1 MKDEEE
7 KMHEYIKDFTNA
19 HSTIKKVEG
28 IDGTFRTIKI
38 SVKTFLIIG
47 TIVAIIMIIP
57 IVAMVVDKAS
67 IVFTMDKEGY
77 ITTIE
82 KNYRQRIEIVEDNS
96 TKKGNGVI
104 LFKTEREPIVEF
116 KSVKTIA
123 GGVES
128 YYIEYEG
135 KALKY
140 YIENG
145 EEEIF
150 KEIEIVEIPRSITIN
165 MFKSEEILEF
175 EAYLPI
181 ESYSQLEDGVRQL
194 IELRKFMQKK
204 IRTFEIPLHIK
215 IGEYIGG
222 YDYKEM
228 KAEEEIIY
236 QEKQNYYWYLKNKGE
251 DVNFIPEED
260 LLKIDRPQTLDV
272 YVNGE
277 RLVNKKQTEMEKYYA
292 EQDGREYKTVYIVAN
307 YNQEEKCYETDI
319 DDIVR
324 NCDKFQILDDGTS
337 GLSARIKFS
346 YQNREYEVHWR
357 DRKVHGK
364 KLPYGGNIEFL
375 EQVLKI
381 KLEYDYQNKK
391 VNLIIP

>member
-7 KMHEYIKDFTNA
+7 KMHEFMKDFTNA
-19 HSTIKKVEG
+19 HDNLPKVKG
-28 IDGTFRTIKI
+28 IDGTFRAIKI

-57 IVAMVVDKAS
+57 IAVMVIDKAS

-116 KSVKTIA
+116 KSVKTIS
-123 GGVES
+123 GGVEN
-128 YYIEYEG
+128 YYLEYEG

-150 KEIEIVEIPRSITIN
+150 KGIEIVEIPRSITIN
-165 MFKSEEILEF
+165 MFKSEEVSEF
-175 EAYLPI
+175 EVYLPI
-181 ESYSQLEDGVRQL
+181 EDYSQLEAGVCQL

-204 IRTFEIPLHIK
+204 IRTFELPLHIK
-215 IGEYIGG
+215 MGEYIGG
-222 YDYKEM
+222 YDYKGE
-228 KAEEEIIY
+228 KTEEEIIY
-236 QEKQNYYWYLKNKGE
+236 QEKQNYYWHLKNKGE
-251 DVNFIPEED
+251 DVSFIPEED
-260 LLKIDRPQTLDV
+260 LLKFDRPRILDV

-277 RLVNKKQTEMEKYYA
+277 KLLDKEGTEIAKYYA
-292 EQDGREYKTVYIVAN
+292 EINKTDYETVYVKAD
-307 YNQEEKCYETDI
+307 YNSEEKCYEAKFNQI
-319 DDIVR
+319 IS
-324 NCDKFQILDDGTS
+324 NCDQFEM
-337 GLSARIKFS
+337 LSNNANMEFDFR
-346 YQNREYEVHWR
+346 YQGKKYGVHYF
-357 DRKVHGK
+357 DNKVHGN
-364 KLPYGGNIEFL
+364 KLPSDGNIEFL
-375 EQVLKI
+375 TEVLKI
-381 KLEYDYQNKK
+381 ELEYDYQNEK

>member
-57 IVAMVVDKAS
+57 IVAMVMDKAS

-150 KEIEIVEIPRSITIN
+150 KGIEIVEIPRSITIN

-194 IELRKFMQKK
+194 IELRKFMKKK

-260 LLKIDRPQTLDV
+260 LLKIDRPRTLDV

-277 RLVNKKQTEMEKYYA
+277 KLLDKEGTEIAKYYA
-292 EQDGREYKTVYIVAN
+292 EINKTDYETVYVKAD
-307 YNQEEKCYETDI
+307 YNSEEKYYEAKFNQI
-319 DDIVR
+319 IS
-324 NCDKFQILDDGTS
+324 NCEQFEM
-337 GLSARIKFS
+337 LSNNANMEFDFR
-346 YQNREYEVHWR
+346 YQGKKYGVHYF
-357 DRKVHGK
+357 DNKVHGN
-364 KLPYGGNIEFL
+364 KLPSGGNVEFL
-375 EQVLKI
+375 TEVLKI

>member
-7 KMHEYIKDFTNA
+7 KMHEFMKDFTNA
-19 HSTIKKVEG
+19 HDNLPKVKG
-28 IDGTFRTIKI
+28 IDGTFKAIKI
-38 SVKTFLIIG
+38 SVKTFIIIG

-145 EEEIF
+145 EEEI
-150 KEIEIVEIPRSITIN
+150 
-165 MFKSEEILEF
+165 
-175 EAYLPI
+175 
-181 ESYSQLEDGVRQL
+181 
-194 IELRKFMQKK
+194 
-204 IRTFEIPLHIK
+204 
-215 IGEYIGG
+215 
-222 YDYKEM
+222 
-228 KAEEEIIY
+228 
-236 QEKQNYYWYLKNKGE
+236 
-251 DVNFIPEED
+251 
-260 LLKIDRPQTLDV
+260 
-272 YVNGE
+272 
-277 RLVNKKQTEMEKYYA
+277 
-292 EQDGREYKTVYIVAN
+292 
-307 YNQEEKCYETDI
+307 
-319 DDIVR
+319 
-324 NCDKFQILDDGTS
+324 
-337 GLSARIKFS
+337 
-346 YQNREYEVHWR
+346 
-357 DRKVHGK
+357 
-364 KLPYGGNIEFL
+364 
-375 EQVLKI
+375 
-381 KLEYDYQNKK
+381 
-391 VNLIIP
+391 

>member
-57 IVAMVVDKAS
+57 IVAMVMDKAS

-150 KEIEIVEIPRSITIN
+150 KGIEIVEIPRSITIN
-165 MFKSEEILEF
+165 MFKSEEVLEF

-181 ESYSQLEDGVRQL
+181 ENYSQLEDGVRQL

-277 RLVNKKQTEMEKYYA
+277 RLVNKKQTEMKKYYA
-292 EQDGREYKTVYIVAN
+292 EQDGREYKAVYIVAN
-307 YNQEEKCYETDI
+307 YDQEEKCYETDI
-319 DDIVR
+319 DDIIR
-324 NCDKFQILDDGTS
+324 NCDKFQILDDGMN

-357 DRKVHGK
+357 DRKVHGN
-364 KLPYGGNIEFL
+364 KLPSGGNIEFL

>member
-7 KMHEYIKDFTNA
+7 KMHEFMKDFTNA
-19 HSTIKKVEG
+19 HDNLPKVKG
-28 IDGTFRTIKI
+28 IDGTFKAIKI
-38 SVKTFLIIG
+38 SVKTFIIIG

-194 IELRKFMQKK
+194 IELRKFMKKK

-251 DVNFIPEED
+251 DVSFIPEED
-260 LLKIDRPQTLDV
+260 LLKIDRPRTLDV

-277 RLVNKKQTEMEKYYA
+277 KLLDKEGTEIAKYYA
-292 EQDGREYKTVYIVAN
+292 EINKTDYETVYVKAD
-307 YNQEEKCYETDI
+307 YNSEEKYYEAKFNQI
-319 DDIVR
+319 IS
-324 NCDKFQILDDGTS
+324 NCEQFEM
-337 GLSARIKFS
+337 LSNNANMEFDFR
-346 YQNREYEVHWR
+346 YQGKKYGVHYF
-357 DRKVHGK
+357 DNKVHGN
-364 KLPYGGNIEFL
+364 KLPSDGNIEFL
-375 EQVLKI
+375 TEVLKI

>member
-57 IVAMVVDKAS
+57 IVAMVMDKAS
-67 IVFTMDKEGY
+67 IVFTMDKERY

-150 KEIEIVEIPRSITIN
+150 KGIEIVEIPRSITIN
-165 MFKSEEILEF
+165 MFKSEEVLEF

-181 ESYSQLEDGVRQL
+181 ENYSQLEDGVRQL

-292 EQDGREYKTVYIVAN
+292 EQDGREYKAVYIVAN
-307 YNQEEKCYETDI
+307 YDQEEKCYETDI
-319 DDIVR
+319 DDIIR
-324 NCDKFQILDDGTS
+324 NCDKFQILDDGMN